1 MGLRLRLSTYWSAR
15 NRKWLK
21 AALGELIH
29 QVTS

>member
-1 MGLRLRLSTYWSAR
+1 MGLLLRLSTYWSAR

-21 AALGELIH
+21 ALGELIH